1 MERSPLQYPFKA
13 KNLLL
18 SAFMERG
25 MDEQE
30 EILNQRCHFMIQ
42 RALLVLILVHFQLV
56 VKDTSHDL
64 EKYSLSDGGDG
75 WPL

>member
-1 MERSPLQYPFKA
+1 MQYPFKA

-30 EILNQRCHFMIQ
+30 EILNKRCHSIIV
-42 RALLVLILVHFQLV
+42 ALVVLILVHFQLQNTPSQMV
-56 VKDTSHDL
+56 
-64 EKYSLSDGGDG
+64 EMGGPIDVE
-75 WPL
+75 